1 MVFFG
6 LFGMSWGLLF
16 SSRGES
22 VLNVIGLAIGGQLV
36 GGFLAGILF
45 VPVVIVL
52 AVLGIPVKE
61 RELIFLCLAALVL
74 TVGPIVGSAHIFSR
88 PDRLRQRGRARPSA
102 GAAGRALAS
111 WGRLLWLSYAQ
122 MRRLILG
129 LMIFSLALGFLL
141 PAAGPVAWPA
151 LTLFLGVFCGVTVCA
166 DEQAHGSFRFLGDQR
181 FPLGRVWIVKVGM
194 RFALAVFAA
203 FLLMLPSLVLT
214 IARRIESHSPQETL
228 PPFVGN
234 VLHSTLVGPV
244 VPVGLHLTMWLLY
257 GFTVGHLCGLL
268 FRKSLVAAVVSLGG
282 SVLLVSLWLPSLL
295 GIGLHFWQIAGVP
308 VILLATTWLLVPAW
322 AADRL
327 VARGT
332 FVQLGVALV
341 AVGLWTAGGLWYRVV
356 EVPDVPDQ
364 LDMPAFVASLPTTEK
379 NKAGELMRSAC
390 ARVNSLER
398 SLAERRRNERHQQPD
413 NFWSQLQEVL
423 EHGWSGKTPA
433 VAQWLDAMLQ
443 DNWVADLAEV
453 PDLPPGVFENPKLL
467 TIGSHMDKL
476 QSARTLT
483 TVLAVRGLQRQ
494 AAGDDA
500 VFVENLRIGLTVS
513 RGLQHD
519 SPTIAALVG
528 RATESV
534 WPSALDRWLENLRG
548 HPEVLEHVLRT
559 LIQYE
564 VQMPDEESLQA
575 EYLIALN
582 TLEQTPE
589 VLLHVSID
597 NSMKEDA
604 EVQVAALAWLF
615 PWEQERHHR
624 ILRVVFQGDNRQRRK
639 AHEWGGVLSQTRLPF
654 GSPGT
659 VPSAG
664 WPGCAVA
671 QLKVALRLY
680 QAETGKPATTLDVLV
695 PRYLPA
701 IPLDPFDGHPFR
713 YRLSRGK
720 RSGCPR
726 HPKRF
731 QVTANLRAEPGP
743 LRADLPAR
751 WWSRPPAAMAGMPEQ
766 GPPGPPPPT
775 TRFVP
780 KGQGILWSV
789 GVDSHDD
796 GGVQQ
801 SLNEFGATFGEDI
814 IYLVPPP
821 RK

>member
-1 MVFFG
+1 
-6 LFGMSWGLLF
+6 
-16 SSRGES
+16 
-22 VLNVIGLAIGGQLV
+22 
-36 GGFLAGILF
+36 
-45 VPVVIVL
+45 
-52 AVLGIPVKE
+52 
-61 RELIFLCLAALVL
+61 
-74 TVGPIVGSAHIFSR
+74 
-88 PDRLRQRGRARPSA
+88 
-102 GAAGRALAS
+102 
-111 WGRLLWLSYAQ
+111 

-398 SLAERRRNERHQQPD
+398 ALAERRRNERHQQPD

-513 RGLQHD
+513 RSLQHD

-534 WPSALDRWLENLRG
+534 WPSALDCWLENLRG
-548 HPEVLEHVLRT
+548 HPEVLERVLRT

-564 VQMPDEESLQA
+564 VQMPDERESLQA

-639 AHEWGGVLSQTRLPF
+639 AREWGGVLSQLGFRSDRLARPKR
-654 GSPGT
+654 GL
-659 VPSAG
+659 ARLR
-664 WPGCAVA
+664 VA

-713 YRLSRGK
+713 YRLSRGE
-720 RSGCPR
+720 RLGWP
-726 HPKRF
+726 PPP
-731 QVTANLRAEPGP
+731 QAVPGHGQ
-743 LRADLPAR
+743 PAGGAGPAPGGPPGAMVVA
-751 WWSRPPAAMAGMPEQ
+751 PPAAMAGMPEQ